1 MSSIWKSLSSALLGT
16 ALLVSTGC
24 GGGDK
29 NPGVDLEPVTGTV
42 LLDGSP
48 VEGATV
54 VFHGEQGAS
63 GITDSSGKFTL
74 TTFDPGD
81 GAKVGV
87 YKVTVSKSEMVGVD
101 DSYNDV
107 NSPNYGK
114 EAPPAAAGKR
124 KFIIAEKFSKA
135 DTAGLTADVQSGAND
150 FTFEVTGS

>member
-1 MSSIWKSLSSALLGT
+1 MLHVWKSLSSALVAT
-16 ALLVSTGC
+16 ALLVTAGC

-42 LLDGSP
+42 TLDGAP
-48 VEGATV
+48 LEGAMV

-63 GITDSSGKFTL
+63 GVTDASGNFTL

-101 DSYNDV
+101 TSYSDI
-107 NSPNYGK
+107 NSPNYGT
-114 EAPPAAAGKR
+114 EPPPGAEGTR
-124 KFIIAEKFSKA
+124 KYIVAEKYSNP
-135 DTAGLTADVQSGAND
+135 DTAGLTADVKSGANE
-150 FTFEVTGS
+150 FTFAVTGK

>member
-42 LLDGSP
+42 MLDGAP
-48 VEGATV
+48 VEGAMV

-81 GAKVGV
+81 GAKVGL

-114 EAPPAAAGKR
+114 EPPPAAAGKR
-124 KFIIAEKFSKA
+124 KYIIAEKFSKP

-150 FTFEVTGS
+150 FKFDVTGS